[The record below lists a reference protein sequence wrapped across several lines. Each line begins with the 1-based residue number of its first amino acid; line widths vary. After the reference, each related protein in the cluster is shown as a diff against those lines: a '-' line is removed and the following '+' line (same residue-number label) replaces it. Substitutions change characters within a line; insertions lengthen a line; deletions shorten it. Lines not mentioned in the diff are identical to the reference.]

1 MTTNV
6 RVLLGGMLACAVSL
20 GLGRFAF
27 TPILPVM
34 QAEHGFG
41 TQAAGWL
48 AASNSLGY
56 LIGAVWVGWVRSD
69 AVRHRLLALGLGL
82 LVASLAAMPLTE
94 SQMVWN
100 IVRLVAGLAS
110 AWVFVLGS
118 ALVVPRLAEL
128 GYARL
133 AGFHFGGVGIGI
145 ILSGALVAWVA
156 NAFGANAGWWMTAAL
171 AAVMAAASWPSL
183 RDAHPKNHHAAPKA
197 VPIPVRFPLP
207 LLAAAYFCEGLG
219 YIVTGTF
226 LVVVVRQTEGL
237 GEFANLSW
245 VLVGL
250 AALPSAA
257 AWSWLAEHKG
267 YLRALVAAHL
277 IQAIGVALPA
287 LVPHPAAVLLG
298 AAMYGGTFLGIVG
311 MALALGRAITPDR
324 PARTMGLL
332 TATFGI
338 GQIIGPVLAAWMAGW
353 GGWGP
358 ALLMAAAT
366 VLAGVPLLLA
376 GEALAR
382 RHI

>member
-1 MTTNV
+1 MTI
-6 RVLLGGMLACAVSL
+6 RVLLGGMLACAVAL

-48 AASNSLGY
+48 AASNNLGY
-56 LIGAVWVGWVRSD
+56 LIGAVWAGWVRSD
-69 AVRHRLLALGLGL
+69 GARHRLLAWGLAV
-82 LVASLAAMPLTE
+82 LVVSLAAMPLTASE
-94 SQMVWN
+94 LVWN
-100 IVRLVAGLAS
+100 LIRLVAGIAS
-110 AWVFVLGS
+110 AWVFVLAS

-128 GYARL
+128 GHARL
-133 AGFHFGGVGIGI
+133 SGLHFGGVGIGI
-145 ILSGALVAWVA
+145 ILSGAVIAWAA
-156 NAFGANAGWWMTAAL
+156 NAAGANAGWWLTAAL
-171 AAVMAAASWPSL
+171 AGAMAAVSWPAL
-183 RDAHPKNHHAAPKA
+183 RDAHPKGAAAASPPK
-197 VPIPVRFPLP
+197 PVRFPLA

-226 LVVVVRQTEGL
+226 LVVVVKGTPGIADY
-237 GEFANLSW
+237 ANLSW

-257 AWSWLAEHKG
+257 AWSWIGEHKG
-267 YLRALVAAHL
+267 YLPALVAAHL
-277 IQAIGVALPA
+277 VQAIGVALPA
-287 LVPHPAAVLLG
+287 VVPHPALVLLG
-298 AAMYGGTFLGIVG
+298 AVMYGGTFLGIVG
-311 MALALGRAITPDR
+311 MALALGRAIDPAR

-332 TATFGI
+332 TAVFGI

-366 VLAGVPLLLA
+366 VLAGVPLLVL
-376 GEALAR
+376 GEMRAR
-382 RHI
+382 ARH